1 MMTQGF
7 QFITGL
13 KATLCVCVFVL
24 LRVWGC
30 VCDLKLLLMQ

>member
-1 MMTQGF
+1 MMTQRF

-13 KATLCVCVFVL
+13 KATLCVSVL
-24 LRVWGC
+24 LRVRGC